1 MATIYDMGIDS
12 ANMGIYHPKHK
23 NRWKVTFIG
32 MDSSVRQEGNM
43 NLFGSTLGGKP
54 VPSNI
59 TMQLT
64 NFSRPH
70 LTWNEYE
77 IHRYN
82 SIAYV
87 QTKHT
92 WDPVSFSL
100 EDDVSSYASR
110 ALQVQLERQQY
121 LLGQRSEGSL
131 LAPAPV
137 GSEYKFA
144 CEAVML
150 DGGDVTLEIWHMQGC
165 WFKDVNYTELDYSTG
180 DAVKIDVSMRFD
192 HAFQTFGAKKYGQ
205 AIGGA

>member
-1 MATIYDMGIDS
+1 
-12 ANMGIYHPKHK
+12 
-23 NRWKVTFIG
+23 
-32 MDSSVRQEGNM
+32 
-43 NLFGSTLGGKP
+43 
-54 VPSNI
+54 
-59 TMQLT
+59 LT

-100 EDDVSSYASR
+100 EDDVNSNASS
-110 ALQVQLERQQY
+110 ALQMQLERQQY
-121 LLGQRSEGSL
+121 LVGVMGKSGSSNL

-137 GSEYKFA
+137 GAQYKFA

-150 DGGDVTLEIWHMQGC
+150 DGGDVPLEVWTLQGC

-192 HAFQTFGAKKYGQ
+192 HAFQSFNFTDYGQ
-205 AIGGA
+205 AIGGS

>member
-12 ANMGIYHPKHK
+12 KNTGIYHPKHK

-32 MDSSVRQEGNM
+32 LTDQRTPGEFNPLGNTKEGM
-43 NLFGSTLGGKP
+43 P
-54 VPSNI
+54 IPSDL
-59 TMQLT
+59 TMQMT

-70 LTWNEYE
+70 ITWNEYE

-100 EDDVSSYASR
+100 EDDVNSYASR
-110 ALQVQLERQQY
+110 ALQAQLERQQY
-121 LLGQRSEGSL
+121 LLSQRSKDGL

-137 GSEYKFA
+137 GAQYKFA

-150 DGGDVTLEIWHMQGC
+150 DGGEIPLEIWHLQGC

-192 HAFQTFGAKKYGQ
+192 HAFQAFEASGYGQ